1 MPLITKSHISTVN
14 RVYLIITLF
23 VVLNFCLIFIIQI
36 QMDAL
41 TSIRAYVSG
50 EGLWA
55 KAQKDALRSLEH
67 YVISRDETDYQSY
80 RRFIQVPLGDS
91 KARIELR
98 KSDPDLEVV
107 RKGFIEGRNHPLDIE
122 YMITFFRRFQ
132 HTAYMSQ
139 AIEHWTAADQLI
151 AELNDTA
158 EKLHYGIIT
167 GADNPEVARVTQ
179 NKLDRFSLQV
189 SEKEDLFSATLA
201 DASRWANNVSRNFTY
216 VIALLFSALGVG
228 ICWPIITRIRATE
241 NELLKSE
248 EDLRIAATA
257 FLSQESLMITDAKG
271 VILRV
276 NKAFTENTGYTAE
289 EAVGQTPSL
298 FKSGR
303 HNADFY
309 RAMWETLLR
318 HGTWQGEIWDRRK
331 NGEVYPKWLTIS
343 SVMGD
348 DGVATHYVGSHIDI
362 TERKV
367 AEDKIN
373 HLAFYDVLTDLPNR
387 QFLLDR
393 LDQALAYSARSGRQ
407 GALLF
412 LDLDNFK
419 TLNDT
424 LGHDVGDLL
433 LQQVA
438 KRLTTCVRKGD
449 TVARLGGDEFV
460 VLLEDLEEHPIEA
473 AAQTEEIGEKVLNIL
488 SQPYQLTMHRYS
500 ITSSIGATLFN
511 DHQSGVDELLK
522 QADIAM
528 YQAKKAGR
536 NSLRFFDPKMQST
549 INARVALE
557 RELCKALEQKQF
569 QLYYQIQVDSAYRPI
584 GAEALIRW
592 LHPERGLVP
601 PLQFISL
608 AEDTGLIEPIGQWVL
623 ETACAQ
629 LKLWQQDTLTRDLL
643 ISVNVCAKQFFQEN
657 FIEQVQ
663 AAVRSHA
670 INPRLLKLE
679 LTESMLIEN
688 IEDTISTMNAIKKI
702 GVRFSLDDF
711 GTGYSSLQ
719 YIKRLPLSQLK
730 IDQSFVRDIAVDN
743 SDQVIVRTI
752 IAMAHSLEL
761 DVIAEGVETE
771 GQRQLLLNQ
780 DCTHFQGYLFGRPM
794 PIAQFEAALK
804 QK

>member
-1 MPLITKSHISTVN
+1 MPKTTASRISTVN
-14 RVYLIITLF
+14 RVYLIIALF
-23 VVLNFCLIFIIQI
+23 VTLNFFLVLLIQI
-36 QMDAL
+36 QMNAL
-41 TSIRAYVSG
+41 IAIRAYVGG

-55 KAQKDALRSLEH
+55 KAQKDTIRSLEH
-67 YVISRDETDYQSY
+67 YVISRDETDYQSC
-80 RRFIQVPLGDS
+80 RRFIQVPLGDL
-91 KARIELR
+91 KARIELQKPNPNLDIVR
-98 KSDPDLEVV
+98 EGFLE
-107 RKGFIEGRNHPLDIE
+107 GHNHPVDIE

-132 HTAYMSQ
+132 HTAYMTQ
-139 AIEHWTAADQLI
+139 AIGHWTAADQLI
-151 AELNDTA
+151 AELNGVA
-158 EKLHYGIIT
+158 EKLHDGIVS
-167 GADNPEVARVTQ
+167 GRDKPEVVRALLT
-179 NKLDRFSLQV
+179 KLDTISLQV
-189 SEKEDLFSATLA
+189 TEKEDLFSSTLA
-201 DASRWANNVSRNFTY
+201 DASRWANNVSRNLTY
-216 VIALLFSALGVG
+216 VIALLFSVLGVG
-228 ICWPIITRIRATE
+228 MCWPIITRIRTTE
-241 NELLKSE
+241 NELFKSE
-248 EDLRIAATA
+248 ADLRIAATA
-257 FLSQESLMITDAKG
+257 FASQESLMITDAKG

-289 EAVGQTPSL
+289 EAVGQTPRL

-309 RAMWETLLR
+309 RAMWEALLR

-343 SVMGD
+343 SVKGG
-348 DGVATHYVGSHIDI
+348 DGVVTHYVGSHIDI

-387 QFLLDR
+387 RLLLDR
-393 LDQALAYSARSGRQ
+393 LNRALASSARSGRE

-438 KRLTTCVRKGD
+438 ERLTTCVREGD

-460 VLLEDLEEHPIEA
+460 VLLEDLGEQPIEA
-473 AAQTEEIGEKVLNIL
+473 AAQTEAIGDKVLTIL
-488 SQPYQLTMHRYS
+488 SQPYQLTTHRYN

-511 DHQSGVDELLK
+511 DHQSEVEELLK

-536 NSLRFFDPKMQST
+536 NTLRFFDPKMQST
-549 INARVALE
+549 INTRVALE
-557 RELCKALEQKQF
+557 RELRKALEQQQF
-569 QLYYQIQVDSAYRPI
+569 QLYYQVQVDSAYRPV

-601 PLQFISL
+601 PVQFIPL

-629 LKLWQQDTLTRDLL
+629 LKLWQQDALTRDLL
-643 ISVNVCAKQFFQEN
+643 MSVNVCAKQFYQAD
-657 FIEQVQ
+657 FIAQVQ
-663 AAVRSHA
+663 AAVQRHA
-670 INPRLLKLE
+670 INPMLLKLE
-679 LTESMLIEN
+679 LTESMLLEN
-688 IEDTISTMNAIKKI
+688 IEDTISTMNALKKI
-702 GVRFSLDDF
+702 GILFSLDDF

-719 YIKRLPLSQLK
+719 YLKRLPLNQLK

-771 GQRQLLLNQ
+771 EQRQLLLNQ
-780 DCTHFQGYLFGRPM
+780 DCTHFQGYLFGRPV
-794 PIAQFEAALK
+794 PISQFEAALK
-804 QK
+804 QG